1 MGSKSKL
8 KSCQHF
14 IVQYLSLDSSLLG
27 IVVIRETKK
36 DLRKAQNKVIQELEP
51 LIVTFHLPSMK
62 ILFTNVVTEEVVLP
76 IILRNQNN
84 QCDMMIKVLCHMLF
98 REWKS

>member
-1 MGSKSKL
+1 M
-8 KSCQHF
+8 QH
-14 IVQYLSLDSSLLG
+14 LSLDSSLLG

-62 ILFTNVVTEEVVLP
+62 FLFSNIVTEEVVLP
-76 IILRNQNN
+76 VMTI
-84 QCDMMIKVLCHMLF
+84 DMT
-98 REWKS
+98 R